1 MTTPNQKF
9 LNQLLIFMN
18 LHQHA
23 KNQAISLIIF
33 RNIVDLTSV
42 TPGHPKPTV
51 VVLDAYF
58 PW

>member
-1 MTTPNQKF
+1 
-9 LNQLLIFMN
+9 MN

-23 KNQAISLIIF
+23 KNQAISLILF